1 MASILSSDPLL
12 FHHSHDTLTE
22 STTTDTMT
30 HPTPDHNGTI
40 SWMEA
45 VQFIRSEQ
53 SKLDFVLLMNFG
65 MHYGHL
71 FGERIDL
78 GELEAFRFRIV
89 MDALADVV
97 FPEA

>member
-1 MASILSSDPLL
+1 MTALEPLA
-12 FHHSHDTLTE
+12 
-22 STTTDTMT
+22 TDL

-65 MHYGHL
+65 MEYGHL

-78 GELEAFRFRIV
+78 GELEAFRFRLV
-89 MDALADVV
+89 MESIANID